1 MSIGKTA
8 LVLALGSFALSGCA
22 AVKLG
27 RTFNDF
33 DDVKSE
39 VNALDATTS
48 MPTSGS
54 ATYTGTSQIA
64 GTFDDSNVVVLGDTT
79 MTANFATARIS
90 GEITDLVGAD
100 LNDRQKQRLDD
111 GKLGAFAIARV
122 AERGDGSI
130 DIKDGVIAGNTF
142 TAETD
147 GEFFMDGLIYRV
159 GGGIDGEF
167 RGSGA
172 KAIAAEDGA
181 DFSFSRN
188 GTEATSVDAEIYA
201 TR

>member
-1 MSIGKTA
+1 MSIGKPV
-8 LVLALGSFALSGCA
+8 LVLALGAFALSGCA

-27 RTFNDF
+27 RTLNDF
-33 DDVKSE
+33 EDVKSE

-54 ATYTGTSQIA
+54 ATYTGTTQIT
-64 GTFDDSNVVVLGDTT
+64 GSFDDSNVVVLGDTT
-79 MTANFATARIS
+79 MTANFATARIT
-90 GEITDLVGAD
+90 GEIDDIVGAD
-100 LNDRQKQRLDD
+100 LNDRQKERFDD

-130 DIKDGVIAGNTF
+130 EIKNGVITGNTF

-147 GEFFMDGLIYRV
+147 GAFFMDGLNYRV
-159 GGGIDGEF
+159 EGGVDGEF

-172 KAIAAEDGA
+172 NAISAEDGA
-181 DFSFSRN
+181 GFSFSRN
-188 GTEATSVDAEIYA
+188 GTEATGTSAEIYA